1 MQAMGSGRNHLSKAW
16 LLSTSRRGQWQMDS
30 AFSLPLATLRQ
41 PLGCFAD
48 HSMTQTLHVLGAQ
61 RANCAGGGNRLA
73 LLSAGSSQSSAFKCQ
88 SLALLCEM
96 SLKCPLGTPCSS
108 LACASLFLPS
118 PLRLGAPSPR
128 VGIPLCLVFL
138 GAPLFCTCSQCP
150 LLAPPGSQ
158 KLRGGGL
165 VIMVAAPQKGVPAWT
180 GGGVG
185 VCPLC
190 SGDTHEVGGWC
201 GGAQFRPWSGTVGC

>member
-1 MQAMGSGRNHLSKAW
+1 ML
-16 LLSTSRRGQWQMDS
+16 
-30 AFSLPLATLRQ
+30 
-41 PLGCFAD
+41 
-48 HSMTQTLHVLGAQ
+48 LGAQ

-96 SLKCPLGTPCSS
+96 SLKCPLGTLCSS

-128 VGIPLCLVFL
+128 VGILLGLAFL

-158 KLRGGGL
+158 KLQEGGL
-165 VIMVAAPQKGVPAWT
+165 SSWWLLPRKVFPHGLEVGSECVPSALGTPMRWVA
-180 GGGVG
+180 GVG
-185 VCPLC
+185 VPSFGPGVGQWGAEVPSAL
-190 SGDTHEVGGWC
+190 GDGG
-201 GGAQFRPWSGTVGC
+201 GGSVCRRCRGWRASL

>member
-1 MQAMGSGRNHLSKAW
+1 
-16 LLSTSRRGQWQMDS
+16 MDS
-30 AFSLPLATLRQ
+30 AFSLPLATLGQ
-41 PLGCFAD
+41 PLACFAD

-61 RANCAGGGNRLA
+61 RANCAAGGNRLA
-73 LLSAGSSQSSAFKCQ
+73 LLSAGSLQSSAFKCQ

-128 VGIPLCLVFL
+128 VGILLCLAFL
-138 GAPLFCTCSQCP
+138 GAPLFWTCSQCP

-158 KLRGGGL
+158 KLQGGVL

-180 GGGVG
+180 GGWVG
-185 VCPLC
+185 VCPSALGTPMRWVAGVGVP
-190 SGDTHEVGGWC
+190 SFGPGVGQWGAELPSALGDGG
-201 GGAQFRPWSGTVGC
+201 GGSVCRRCRGWRASL